1 MSWLNHFKN
10 VETPHN
16 KENPSMEQKVVVQ
29 STQEQQTIV
38 YLSRFVGNHPRV
50 QLNPTKPFEISKIEN
65 GVTLRVNKQAK
76 LPDGQGTQLSVTVGD
91 RVSQQAAD
99 QLARSNKVIVEAVLL
114 EA

>member
-1 MSWLNHFKN
+1 MSWLKSFANS
-10 VETPHN
+10 EN
-16 KENPSMEQKVVVQ
+16 KENPNMEQKVVVHPV
-29 STQEQQTIV
+29 QEEQTIV
-38 YLSRFVGNHPRV
+38 HLSRFVGNHPRV

-76 LPDGQGTQLSVTVGD
+76 LPDGEGTQINVTAGD
-91 RVSQQAAD
+91 RISQQAAD

>member
-1 MSWLNHFKN
+1 MSWLKN
-10 VETPHN
+10 FGNTEN
-16 KENPSMEQKVVVQ
+16 KENPNMEQKVVVHPV
-29 STQEQQTIV
+29 QEEQTIV

-76 LPDGQGTQLSVTVGD
+76 LPDGQGTQINVTVGD
-91 RVSQQAAD
+91 RISQQAAD
-99 QLARSNKVIVEAVLL
+99 QLARHNKVIVEAVLL